1 LTFAAERFYRL
12 TLSLARAILSLVK
25 TIVLTPAAAKQLDA
39 LPLAA
44 QTTIEKALNRFAV
57 DGQGDVKKLQG
68 RDGFRLQVGEYR
80 VLFDETATIIL
91 AFSIDRRQTHT
102 YS

>member
-1 LTFAAERFYRL
+1 M
-12 TLSLARAILSLVK
+12 K
-25 TIVLTPAAAKQLDA
+25 TIVLTPAAAKQFDA

-44 QTTIEKALNRFAV
+44 QAAIEKALDRFAL

-68 RDGFRLQVGEYR
+68 RDGFRLRVGEYR

-91 AFSIDRRQTHT
+91 AFAVCRRQTHS